1 MDFWFE
7 FLDIHMNKKRIT
19 FHDYHGFMVEHK
31 YFSSILTIFLCHPT
45 SFLAHLIVTTPI
57 CIRMH
62 KDYQAHT
69 LRNPPLICGEFDT
82 ELKLL
87 YGKIALEVINVLE
100 PF

>member
-1 MDFWFE
+1 
-7 FLDIHMNKKRIT
+7 
-19 FHDYHGFMVEHK
+19 MVEHK

>member
-1 MDFWFE
+1 
-7 FLDIHMNKKRIT
+7 
-19 FHDYHGFMVEHK
+19 MVEHK

-82 ELKLL
+82 KLKLL
-87 YGKIALEVINVLE
+87 YRKIALEVINVLE

>member
-7 FLDIHMNKKRIT
+7 FLDIHVNKKRIT
-19 FHDYHGFMVEHK
+19 FHDYHGFK
-31 YFSSILTIFLCHPT
+31 YFSSILTIFLCHPM

-69 LRNPPLICGEFDT
+69 L
-82 ELKLL
+82 
-87 YGKIALEVINVLE
+87 
-100 PF
+100 